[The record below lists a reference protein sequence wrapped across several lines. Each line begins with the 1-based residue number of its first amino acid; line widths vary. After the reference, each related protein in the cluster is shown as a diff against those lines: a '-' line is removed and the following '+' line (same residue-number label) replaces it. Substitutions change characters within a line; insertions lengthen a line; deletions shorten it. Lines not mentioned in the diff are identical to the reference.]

1 LYGIAKNRTYVMTDI
16 NSELPDHNPSWN
28 EIEGI
33 LERAKRIAIV
43 GLSPKEERDSHKVAK
58 YLVENGYEIV
68 PVNPGQKEI
77 LGQKCY
83 KTLEDIPYPVD
94 VADLFLNSTRVPA
107 VVDQAI
113 NKGIGIIWM
122 QLGVIHHE
130 AAKKAREAG
139 VIVVMD
145 LCMKEEHEKL
155 RA

>member
-1 LYGIAKNRTYVMTDI
+1 MYGFAKNGTYVVTDI
-16 NSELPDHNPSWN
+16 ISELPDYNPPWN

-33 LERAKRIAIV
+33 LERSIRIAIV
-43 GLSPKEERDSHKVAK
+43 GLSPRDERDSHKVAK
-58 YLVENGYEIV
+58 YLMENGYEIV

-83 KTLEDIPYPVD
+83 KTLEDIPSPVD

-113 NKGIGIIWM
+113 NKGISVIWM

-139 VIVVMD
+139 VTVVMD